1 MNRSSQLPC
10 FFLASPYRRYCL
22 LLSVFLLCGCHTA
35 PANGDLRSSGS
46 SFSSASSAADFSM
59 TASRS
64 QSDHFQ
70 KDASHSAIES
80 TESLSSELPQA
91 NDSRSQDLNA
101 SKNSSAHSGQKG
113 DIPAVVQE
121 DSFYCGPAIMQSLLA
136 YHGIHVEHSLLAV
149 QMHTDPG
156 TGTEYEDLTRVA
168 SEYILGKE
176 PACDLDAGYRAAV
189 LKDIGF
195 NRSDMDLFLKRAGTD
210 LQNGGPVIAGVDKA
224 VLHADL
230 GIQGVHVILL
240 TGTNKAASSNEIVSF
255 TAMDPSYVWQQPN
268 PAFFTISTRQ
278 LYEAFATCKEPG
290 YVW

>member
-10 FFLASPYRRYCL
+10 FIFTSPYRRYCL
-22 LLSVFLLCGCHTA
+22 LLSVFLFCGCHTA

-64 QSDHFQ
+64 QSDHSQ

-91 NDSRSQDLNA
+91 KDSRSQDLNA
-101 SKNSSAHSGQKG
+101 TKNSSAHSGQKG
-113 DIPAVVQE
+113 DIPAAVQE
-121 DSFYCGPAIMQSLLA
+121 ESFYCAPAVMQSLLA
-136 YHGIHVEHSLLAV
+136 CHGIHVEQSLLAV
-149 QMHTDPG
+149 QMHTDPV
-156 TGTEYEDLTRVA
+156 TGTEYEDLARVA
-168 SEYILGKE
+168 SEYIFGKE

-189 LKDIGF
+189 FKDTGF
-195 NRSDMDLFLKRAGTD
+195 NRSDMDLFLKRAGAD
-210 LQNGGPVIAGVDKA
+210 LQNGDPVIAGVDNT
-224 VLHADL
+224 VLHPEL

-240 TGTNKAASSNEIVSF
+240 TGMNKAASSNEIVSF
-255 TAMDPSYVWQQPN
+255 TAMDPSYVWQKSN
-268 PAFFTISTRQ
+268 PAFFTISTQQ
-278 LYEAFATCKEPG
+278 LYEAFAACKEPG